1 MIWRCYLSKVAV
13 TYWDNTHTIS
23 MPAETRAKIAQSR
36 TSATPQWYVFAV
48 IASMTFMLCMAINL
62 RAFSEMSAEIEQN
75 ERLSLAVEQLT
86 NENIGLQGEVHSL
99 KTDSHT
105 VEREARKMGMSRRNE
120 KVLVPMN

>member
-1 MIWRCYLSKVAV
+1 MSKVAA

-23 MPAETRAKIAQSR
+23 IPVETHAKTAQAQTNAS
-36 TSATPQWYVFAV
+36 PQWYVFAV

-62 RAFSEMSAEIEQN
+62 RAFTEMSAEIEQN

-86 NENIGLQGEVHSL
+86 NESIGLQGEVHSL

-120 KVLVPMN
+120 KVLVPVN

>member
-1 MIWRCYLSKVAV
+1 LSKVAV
-13 TYWDNTHTIS
+13 TYWDNTHTVS
-23 MPAETRAKIAQSR
+23 MPAEARAKTVQVR
-36 TSATPQWYVFAV
+36 TSATPQWYVFAA

-75 ERLSLAVEQLT
+75 ERLSLAVKQLT
-86 NENIGLQGEVHSL
+86 NESIGLQGEVHNL